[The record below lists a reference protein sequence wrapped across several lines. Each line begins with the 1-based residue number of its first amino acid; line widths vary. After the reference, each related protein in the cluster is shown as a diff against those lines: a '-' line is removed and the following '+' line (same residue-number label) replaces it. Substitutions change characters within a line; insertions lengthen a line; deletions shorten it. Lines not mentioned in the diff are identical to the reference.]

1 MEILSKLFG
10 PVRLKVLRFFLQHQ
24 EGVYEDK
31 DIAKRLKV
39 SVPVLKKEL
48 KFLENI
54 GLIKHK
60 MAHAPVISTR
70 VGRRTFNGWFLQ
82 RVSVVGP
89 LKKFIFN
96 SVPFKNDEVV
106 KRLRGVGKIKLLIIS
121 GVFIQADATPADIV
135 IVGDNLRRG
144 VADTV
149 FRTMEAEIGR
159 ELNYALFET
168 HDFLYRLEAYD
179 KFVREIFE
187 GPHVKIIDRLGLKE
201 RE

>member
-24 EGVYEDK
+24 DGLYEDK

-39 SVPVLKKEL
+39 SVPALRKEL
-48 KFLENI
+48 KLLESI

-60 MAHAPVISTR
+60 LAHAPVTSTR
-70 VGRRTFNGWFLQ
+70 GGRRTFNGWFLQ
-82 RVSVVGP
+82 RISVVGP

-106 KRLRGVGKIKLLIIS
+106 KRLRGVGKIKLLIVS
-121 GVFIQADATPADIV
+121 GVFIQADVTPADIL

-144 VADTV
+144 VADSV

-187 GPHVKIIDRLGLKE
+187 GPHIKIIDRLGLKE
-201 RE
+201 QE